1 MVKTLL
7 VEQDISDGESLIKA
21 IEETG
26 FQIKAALW
34 YYFPESETWRLI
46 IASPE
51 YDRKGSK
58 EVYSI
63 IHSILLEV
71 QPPIGLDITDIS
83 VVSPNKDIIKVL
95 TDIFGGGKDVW
106 RMRLGHQVIGNI
118 YIDDAILYRV

>member
-7 VEQDISDGESLIKA
+7 VEQDISDGESL
-21 IEETG
+21 
-26 FQIKAALW
+26 IKAALW

-51 YDRKGSK
+51 YDSKGSK

-63 IHSILLEV
+63 IHSILLEI

-83 VVSPNKDIIKVL
+83 VVSPYKDIIKTVKNVFR
-95 TDIFGGGKDVW
+95 DVKNVW
-106 RMRLGHQVIGNI
+106 RMRLGRQVIGNI
-118 YIDDAILYRV
+118 YIDDAVLYRV